1 MGKLIQKSP
10 PHFFPVLV
18 FSLIFFPA
26 CEKKEAQNDEGLK
39 PGNYARTLTVD
50 GRARTFR
57 LHVPAGYSEKIAL
70 PLVIAL
76 HGGGGTGA
84 VMETLTGFSQLSDRE
99 NFIVAYPD
107 GFLDNRW
114 ADGRGTTAPDLAG
127 INDVT
132 FISSLIDE
140 IGRLVKIESRRVYV
154 CGISNGSMFVNFL
167 ACELSGRIAAIGGVS
182 GQLAEIKKTL
192 RPAAPLGV
200 IYFHG
205 TADPAVPYNGGTVV
219 GPNAGEVLSTAELI
233 AFWVGVDAANPV
245 PATEFLPDTDPA
257 DGTRVIRFTFSG
269 GRDGTQVHLYRIEN
283 GGHTWPGS
291 NSPGSVCRDIN
302 ATELI
307 WGFFK
312 TQSK

>member
-1 MGKLIQKSP
+1 MGKLIQRSQP
-10 PHFFPVLV
+10 YFIPALF

-26 CEKKEAQNDEGLK
+26 CEKKEPKNESMK
-39 PGNYARTLTVD
+39 PGNYARSLAVD
-50 GRARTFR
+50 GRTRTYR
-57 LHVPAGYSEKIAL
+57 LHIPPGYSGKTAL

-84 VMETLTGFSQLSDRE
+84 EMETLTGFSQLSDRE

-140 IGRLVKIESRRVYV
+140 IGRLVMMESRRVYV
-154 CGISNGSMFVNFL
+154 CGFSNGSMFVNFL
-167 ACELSGRIAAIGGVS
+167 ACELSARIAAIGGVS
-182 GQLAEIKKTL
+182 GQLAENKKAL
-192 RPAAPLGV
+192 SPAAPLGV
-200 IYFHG
+200 IYLHG
-205 TADPAVPYNGGTVV
+205 TADPAVPYGGGTVV
-219 GPNAGEVLSTAELI
+219 GPNAGEVLSTAELM
-233 AFWVGVDAANPV
+233 AFWVGVDGASPAPV
-245 PATEFLPDTDPA
+245 TEILPDTDPA
-257 DGTRVIRFTFSG
+257 DGTRVIRFSFLA
-269 GRDGTQVHLYRIEN
+269 GRNGTQVHLYRIEN

-291 NSPGSVCRDIN
+291 SSPGSVCRDIN

-307 WGFFK
+307 WGFFQ